1 MDEQRI
7 FILPPDLSKG
17 APSLRE
23 PIVDGLFRVGE
34 VVNWIASPKVGK
46 TWMLYRLL
54 LAVCTGSPWLGRKV
68 RKGKVL
74 LIDNELHPETGLQ
87 RLHKVATGAR
97 ADLGAVDASLR
108 VAWLRGAST
117 ALEDIERAV
126 RAEPRGTYSLIALD
140 AFYRLIPKGT
150 DENANGDMV
159 QIYNHLDRIAAA
171 SGAAIVNVH
180 HASKGDQSQKGT
192 TDVGSGAGAIS
203 RAVDTHIVYLRH
215 AVEGCVTM
223 RAVCRSF
230 PPPEPIV
237 LRVAPPDVT
246 VEEDLDPNDL
256 WTPKKGK
263 AGKDRVWT
271 AEEFAAT
278 FVDGKASKTETIDRA
293 MSHGIPKATARELLT
308 SAFDLELVEAVVV
321 GNGSAGRPRQVLRR
335 AGNYFPPPI

>member
-1 MDEQRI
+1 MGEI
-7 FILPPDLSKG
+7 HILPPELSKG
-17 APSLRE
+17 APTLRE
-23 PIVDGLFRVGE
+23 PIVDGLFRRGE

-46 TWMLYRLL
+46 TWMLYTLL
-54 LAVCTGSPWLGRKV
+54 VSVCTGTPWLGRRV
-68 RKGKVL
+68 RQGKVL

-87 RLHKVATGAR
+87 RLHKVATGVG

-108 VAWLRGAST
+108 VAWLRGVSQG
-117 ALEDIERAV
+117 LEEIEAAI

-171 SGAAIVNVH
+171 SGASIINVH

-215 AVEGCVTM
+215 ATDGCVTM

-230 PPPEPIV
+230 PPPESVV
-237 LRVAPPDVT
+237 LRVEPPSVR
-246 VEEDLDPNDL
+246 VEPDLSADDL
-256 WTPKKGK
+256 WTPKKANK
-263 AGKDRVWT
+263 AQERSWSP
-271 AEEFAAT
+271 EEFVAA
-278 FVDGKASKTETIDRA
+278 FVDGKATKRETVERA
-293 MSHGIPKATARELLT
+293 MGMFIPRDRARELIAQAL
-308 SAFDLELVEAVVV
+308 DLDLIEPKTVRSE
-321 GNGSAGRPRQVLRR
+321 GAGRPREVLART
-335 AGNYFPPPI
+335 